1 MLDRTPP
8 APSARDRDAGEGR
21 AACPSRD
28 CQQAACQRD
37 GRFSGLHP
45 VTAGLRASLRVA
57 ATLTLLAATLAPSP
71 AASRGDGVGWIEARQ
86 LVELFGDSCLRFAPP
101 SGLRGWMQGQGYRR
115 MPGPQ
120 EQALLRGPG
129 QAYDA
134 STRTGHLALLSRDDG
149 WCIAVA
155 DSVDPARL
163 ASLLEQRLRMAG
175 VSFQTVGDDV
185 PPDHRYS
192 VEHGSR
198 QSLLVLQVARVDDRL
213 QASLLL
219 APME

>member
-1 MLDRTPP
+1 MR
-8 APSARDRDAGEGR
+8 AAGR
-21 AACPSRD
+21 AA
-28 CQQAACQRD
+28 AA
-37 GRFSGLHP
+37 L
-45 VTAGLRASLRVA
+45 A
-57 ATLTLLAATLAPSP
+57 LLAAVLAPSP
-71 AASRGDGVGWIEARQ
+71 AASRGDGVAWIEARQ
-86 LVELFGDSCLRFAPP
+86 LVELFGESCLRFAPP
-101 SGLRGWMQGQGYRR
+101 SGLRGWVQGQGYRR
-115 MPGPQ
+115 MPEPQ
-120 EQALLRGPG
+120 EQSLLRGPG

-163 ASLLEQRLRMAG
+163 SSLLEQRLRMAG
-175 VSFQTVGDDV
+175 VSFQTVGDDA

-192 VEHGSR
+192 VQHGSR